1 MLKEDAR
8 SPFHRLP
15 YISDKGQGY
24 YLDLLVLPANAHSKG
39 KNLFWT
45 FLKAIVMH
53 VNDSLT
59 DYNHYIP
66 LREDEPEEDE
76 EWNVED
82 DDEDDEV
89 GDMEEDDWFVYPRD
103 LTYEDDSNDSDFE
116 L

>member
-8 SPFHRLP
+8 SQFHRLP

-24 YLDLLVLPANAHSKG
+24 YLDLLVLRANARLKG

-53 VNDSLT
+53 VNDPLT
-59 DYNHYIP
+59 DYNPYIP
-66 LREDEPEEDE
+66 LREDESEEDE
-76 EWNVED
+76 EGNVED
-82 DDEDDEV
+82 DDEDDEI

-103 LTYEDDSNDSDFE
+103 LTYEDDLNDSDFE